1 MVGGRKD
8 RLSSL
13 EELAQ
18 RAAEGDLEAFGRI
31 YESLLD
37 PLYRYFYWNLSSR
50 EEAED
55 LTEEAF
61 LRCLLHIG
69 SFDASKASFRSWAF
83 RIAHNLLVDHL
94 RRGRGQKQER
104 LDVEREAEEPPLGET
119 VEEEAMKRALRD
131 ALEEL
136 PSSQRQVLVMKY
148 FSGMSNT
155 EVARALGRSEGAVN
169 ALQHRA
175 LRKLGAILESRGWH

>member
-1 MVGGRKD
+1 M
-8 RLSSL
+8 SSL

-18 RAAEGDLEAFGRI
+18 RVAEGDLEAFGGI

-69 SFDASKASFRSWAF
+69 RFDARKASFRSWAF
-83 RIAHNLLVDHL
+83 RIAHNLLVDHI
-94 RRGRGQKQER
+94 RRGKGLRKEE
-104 LDVEREAEEPPLGET
+104 LDANREADEPPLGET
-119 VEEEAMKRALRD
+119 VEEEAEKRALRQ

-148 FSGMSNT
+148 FSGMSNA
-155 EVARALGRSEGAVN
+155 EVARALGKSEGAVN
-169 ALQHRA
+169 ALRHRA
-175 LRKLGAILESRGWH
+175 LRKLGTILESRGWR